1 MKQVYVAQEV
11 EEEEIL
17 VIIGVFETYEKAYE
31 RCVELYEERGFE
43 VNKDKTSYENQLF
56 KEDYLIEK
64 YNIR

>member
-11 EEEEIL
+11 EEGEIL
-17 VIIGVFETYEKAYE
+17 VIIGVFEAYEKAYE